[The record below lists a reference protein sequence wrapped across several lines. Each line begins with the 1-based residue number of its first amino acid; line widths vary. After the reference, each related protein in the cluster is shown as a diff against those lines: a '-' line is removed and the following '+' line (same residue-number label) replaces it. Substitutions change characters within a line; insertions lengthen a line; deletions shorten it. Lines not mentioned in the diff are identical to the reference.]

1 MNDQIDP
8 HFLRLLGVLNQ
19 ATLQVEEAEKLLL
32 EAQDNLQSFKD
43 IRDKTLSMLNK
54 YYPESS
60 RN

>member
-19 ATLQVEEAEKLLL
+19 ATLQVEEAEKLLA

>member
-8 HFLRLLGVLNQ
+8 QFLRLLRVLNQ
-19 ATLQVEEAEKLLL
+19 ATLQVEEAQKLLA